1 MTSKRTRPALGAALT
16 LALGLTLTP
25 LGCESWDRP
34 AFTHIHPLPESAQ
47 EDPAVPESIVQQ
59 LTRCAEQAPGRSTSG
74 KPESRA
80 VQFTVHAA
88 QDGRVSDV
96 DLNGSTLGEP
106 AVETCMQGA
115 LQGMALAM
123 YDAPL
128 RISPVA
134 SGRGLTPEYRALDAF
149 PLPPLTIIALHP
161 VVVVVAG
168 LIVLVVIYVVSEPIV
183 KAILAP
189 AKAAPVAAPAATA
202 APAAPAARR
211 NANQTCEDKVL
222 DALEAEKTRLCSGGV
237 GAKCAEGTNDKKR
250 TRIPCSAIKDS
261 LKKRKACRDQR
272 ILIQNECF
280 GGRPDAGHKETIDN
294 YQRGINGCEELKETN
309 CAEGHPMANL

>member
-1 MTSKRTRPALGAALT
+1 MTSKRTMWALGAALP
-16 LALGLTLTP
+16 LALGLAFAP
-25 LGCESWDRP
+25 LGCESWDQP
-34 AFTHIHPLPESAQ
+34 AFTHIHPLPESVQ
-47 EDPAVPESIVQQ
+47 DDIPVPESIVHQ
-59 LTRCAEQAPGRSTSG
+59 LTRCAEQAPERSTSG
-74 KPESRA
+74 KRESRA
-80 VQFTVHAA
+80 VQFTVHMA

-115 LQGMALAM
+115 LQGMTLSM

-128 RISPVA
+128 RVSAVA
-134 SGRGLTPEYRALDAF
+134 RGSGLTPEYRALNAF
-149 PLPPLTIIALHP
+149 PLPPLSILALHP
-161 VVVVVAG
+161 VVIVVAG
-168 LIVLVVIYVVSEPIV
+168 LTLLVIVYVVSEPIV

-202 APAAPAARR
+202 APAASAARR
-211 NANQTCEDKVL
+211 YPNQTCENTEL
-222 DALEAEKTRLCSGGV
+222 DALEAEKTKLCSGGV
-237 GAKCAEGTNDKKR
+237 GAQCAEGKNDKKR

-261 LKKRKACRDQR
+261 LKKRYGCMNQR